1 MDRSSTITFRGK
13 EYELVLSNEALC
25 SLAEKYGGIEN
36 LGSKLMEGKS
46 LSDIIYIVVLLA
58 NQSILQYNFDHKDK
72 PKELLTE
79 EEFKLFS
86 APYELNAYG
95 EAAGKAIEIGMKQYI
110 QSEDNHSKNVA
121 VG

>member
-1 MDRSSTITFRGK
+1 MDRSTTIKFRGK
-13 EYELVLSNEALC
+13 EYDLVLSNRAF
-25 SLAEKYGGIEN
+25 STLAQRYGGIED
-36 LGSKLMEGKS
+36 LGKS
-46 LSDIIYIVVLLA
+46 LMENKDISEIIFLVVLLA

-79 EEFKLFS
+79 EEVDLFS
-86 APYELNAYG
+86 APHEMKEYS
-95 EAAGKAIEIGMKQYI
+95 EAVGKAIEIGMKQYI